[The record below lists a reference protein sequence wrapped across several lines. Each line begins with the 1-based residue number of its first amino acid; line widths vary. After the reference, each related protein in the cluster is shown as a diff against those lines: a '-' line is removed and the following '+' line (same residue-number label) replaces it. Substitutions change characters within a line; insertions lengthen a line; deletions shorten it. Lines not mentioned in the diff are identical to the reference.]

1 MPPASFSTPDQES
14 FGNNPHRN
22 SRGVEPLFRRM
33 PPCYDG
39 TMRSA
44 QIGEQELVGRLKAR
58 DEAALDLLMAEYGGK
73 VYGLSLRMTSN
84 HHDAEEVCQ
93 DVFLAVFEKIS
104 AFRGE
109 AKLSSWIYRIT
120 ANAALM
126 KLRKRPKVK
135 ELPLEEELGPAMT
148 DEGMIAEP
156 VVDWSRLPSDELERK
171 ELSARLA
178 QVVELLPPEYRTV
191 FALRDVEGLP
201 AEEAS
206 QVLEISVAAL
216 KSRLHRARLFL
227 RKQLADYAVRRPAPA
242 KPMSA

>member
-1 MPPASFSTPDQES
+1 MSSGQTE
-14 FGNNPHRN
+14 
-22 SRGVEPLFRRM
+22 
-33 PPCYDG
+33 
-39 TMRSA
+39 
-44 QIGEQELVGRLKAR
+44 EQQLIGRLKAK
-58 DEAALDLLMAEYGGK
+58 DEAALDLFMAEYGGK
-73 VYGLSLRMTSN
+73 VYGLSLRLTSN

-93 DVFLAVFEKIS
+93 DVFLAVFEKIG

-109 AKLSSWIYRIT
+109 AKLSSWVYRIT
-120 ANAALM
+120 ANAALI

-148 DEGMIAEP
+148 EEGMIAEP

-171 ELSARLA
+171 ELTARLA
-178 QVVELLPPEYRTV
+178 QAVELLPPEYRTV
-191 FALRDVEGLP
+191 FVLRDVEGLP

-227 RKQLADYAVRRPAPA
+227 RKQLADYAVKRQAPA